1 MLYWSRFLL
10 FFFFITPFFNASGQ
24 RLKSKKTLRF
34 SYYNVDCFYDTVSN
48 GLGADS
54 LYTPNSILKWNSEKF
69 FHKAAHIAKVLRAT
83 HDSLGPDIAGIYGVE
98 NKAVIDALLAEKA
111 LSKLKLTPVFFGGN
125 FSYDQLGQA
134 FLFNPKKLK
143 LLHDTAIAIGKNR
156 LGEEPLQDMLLV
168 KFLTK
173 KKKDTLFVVL
183 VNYDKEIPG
192 FGKNV
197 QARRINQ
204 AMAVSNKLRE
214 MKVDPAKYHMVYM
227 GTFFEKPDAAFIQTI
242 MRSAPQDNPDYLF
255 ANWINLNVDL
265 MEQKKGTFYHDAL
278 PEMFDQVHISLK
290 LYVKELKDWQYK
302 AESFKVFN
310 PLWLQ
315 HPYQRFNKY
324 PFPIY
329 FNQTQ
334 WIKGYSSH
342 FPLTFLVT
350 YGKGK

>member
-1 MLYWSRFLL
+1 MLYMSRLLL
-10 FFFFITPFFNASGQ
+10 FFLFFTPFFNASGQ

-34 SYYNVDCFYDTVSN
+34 TFYNVDCFYDTVSN
-48 GLGADS
+48 GLGADT
-54 LYTPNSILKWNSEKF
+54 LYTPNSILNWNSEKF
-69 FHKAAHIAKVLRAT
+69 LHKAANIAKVLRAT

-98 NKAVIDALLAEKA
+98 NKSVLDALLAEKA
-111 LSKLKLTPVFFGGN
+111 LSKLKLSTVFFNGN

-134 FLFNPKKLK
+134 ILYNPKKLK

-183 VNYDKEIPG
+183 VNYDEEIPG

-214 MKVDPAKYHMVYM
+214 MKLDPVKYHMVYM

-242 MRSAPQDNPDYLF
+242 MRSTPASNQNILF
-255 ANWINLNVDL
+255 ANWINISVNL
-265 MEQKKGTFYHDAL
+265 MEQQKGTVYLDAL
-278 PEMFDQVHISLK
+278 PVMFDQVHISPK
-290 LYVKELKDWQYK
+290 LYVKDLKGWQYINH
-302 AESFKVFN
+302 SLQVFN
-310 PLWLQ
+310 PIWLQ

-324 PFPIY
+324 PFPMY

-342 FPLTFLVT
+342 FPLTFLVK
-350 YGKGK
+350 YGKG